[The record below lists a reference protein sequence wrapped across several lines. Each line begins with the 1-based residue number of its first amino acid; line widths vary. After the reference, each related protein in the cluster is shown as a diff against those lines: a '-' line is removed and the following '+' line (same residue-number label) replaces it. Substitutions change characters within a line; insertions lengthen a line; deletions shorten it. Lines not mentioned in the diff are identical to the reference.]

1 MRIIGAGNI
10 GSALA
15 REAESMGLA
24 IEVADARP
32 ERAKALAEEIDG
44 DLVDVDARLEE
55 VDLVIEAASQPA
67 VAGPVIE
74 ALRRGV
80 DCMVLTTGALIQADL
95 LEEATQAMEKTQAR
109 CYLPSGGVAGLD
121 AVKALAL
128 EEGASVRLTTRKPP
142 ASLGL
147 TDDEAGELFRGTA
160 TEAVRQYPKNVN
172 VSATLTLAGLSPEVT
187 IVADPDLD
195 RNTHQIEV
203 ESPNVRVTVTVESDP
218 SDINPATSQV
228 AVLSARALLRKLADP
243 MQVGT

>member
-1 MRIIGAGNI
+1 
-10 GSALA
+10 
-15 REAESMGLA
+15 MGLA

-32 ERAKALAEEIDG
+32 ERAKALAEEVGG

-55 VDLVIEAASQPA
+55 VDLVVEAASQPA
-67 VAGPVIE
+67 VAGPVLQ

-80 DCMVLTTGALIQADL
+80 DCMVLTTGAFLQADL
-95 LEEATQAMEKTQAR
+95 LEEATQAMEKTEAR

-128 EEGASVRLTTRKPP
+128 EEGATVRLTTRKPP
-142 ASLGL
+142 ESLGL
-147 TDDEAGELFRGTA
+147 TDDDAGELFRGTA

-172 VSATLTLAGLSPEVT
+172 VSATLTLAGLSPEVV
-187 IVADPDLD
+187 IVADPQLD
-195 RNTHQIEV
+195 RNTHEVEV
-203 ESPNVRVTVTVESDP
+203 ESPSVQVTVTVRSDP

-228 AVLSARALLRKLADP
+228 AVLSARALLRKLAEP